1 MLRMDEDNHGETE
14 ELSDSDFLSEDEETD
29 DTIPLQ
35 RAKSPTKRRADRR
48 YSPPPQKK
56 PKVTFASIE
65 YREHIDFKKNPK
77 QTELYYLKIETKFKR

>member
-35 RAKSPTKRRADRR
+35 RSKSPIKRRADRR
-48 YSPPPQKK
+48 SSPPPQKK
-56 PKVTFASIE
+56 PKVTFALIE
-65 YREHIDFKKNPK
+65 YREHIDIKKNPQNK
-77 QTELYYLKIETKFKR
+77 QSYIILK